1 MKLVIWDLDNTI
13 WDGIIFHGEKVVLK
27 PEAKE
32 VLKQIDKIGVKQVVC
47 SYNELDNCLKR
58 IKEFGIDTYFS
69 HVKASTRLTKDVM
82 IQELLESCDILPE
95 ETLFIDDSILNRE
108 LVKMSVGC
116 HVDFDDDL
124 YQIMKYFDTNRLV
137 LMNQQRNRLNA
148 ENTWCGSKEDFMR
161 EVGNEISIKLGEE
174 TEIPRLTTLSNRTN
188 ELNASRNRY
197 KDEEIEKFI
206 KDNDYIVYVA
216 YLKDKFGD
224 YGLIGEVII
233 EVSGDSWFVKDIC
246 VSCRTMGRGVASS
259 LIKYVIDKIDV
270 KLLTGVVVIN
280 EDNWRMT
287 RLFEKFNFKKVSEE
301 DKKVYYELKI

>member
-82 IQELLESCDILPE
+82 IKELLESCDILPE